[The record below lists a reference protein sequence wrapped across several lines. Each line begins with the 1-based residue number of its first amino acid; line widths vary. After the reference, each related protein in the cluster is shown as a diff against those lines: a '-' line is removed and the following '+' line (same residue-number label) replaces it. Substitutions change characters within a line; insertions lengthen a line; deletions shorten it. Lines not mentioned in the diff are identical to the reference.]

1 MGKLLC
7 NSPAVAETLTSSSPL
22 LPWRDPCSP
31 VNKAS
36 VAGPEPDGRGEWD
49 AVTGLEEQQRRNLE
63 RIHARG
69 VYWKNPS
76 EGAPVAG
83 MAFRLVHGGGVE
95 ADGNCLFTAV
105 RRAMGSKI
113 GARELRLK
121 AVRRFLEDY
130 RSDDGP
136 GKDAIIRHLY
146 SPHLE
151 SGWGIHVVQ
160 DVKLLAEKA
169 DRKLLD
175 AAIKELVDLGLQ
187 REAAAETIYKE
198 RCIAVNDGHSW
209 AKYMS
214 ISGSPED
221 IYDIITLQYTE
232 GGLLNIDENRDGRA
246 AAFGDDIAI
255 ESLATEFKRE
265 IYVVQSHGSDAM
277 VDDDN
282 SVFFLPHR
290 PWGEICEL
298 PLFLFMKGTGSSTAN
313 FVFDWALQVHQS
325 KSQENHHNIDGWYP
339 FHVAYI
345 RLAKTVLAELA
356 IAGNR
361 NDFRT
366 VARLL
371 MARSGGISGGSRT
384 ESRHMRPDGNT
395 PIQTGLPRGARRKL
409 RCGIPSGG
417 DRTSGE
423 GVLRLCGLLLARC
436 LWPQTGSCRRN
447 DLLER
452 GKIK

>member
-209 AKYMS
+209 AK
-214 ISGSPED
+214 
-221 IYDIITLQYTE
+221 
-232 GGLLNIDENRDGRA
+232 DGRA

-298 PLFLFMKGTGSSTAN
+298 PLFLFMKGTG
-313 FVFDWALQVHQS
+313 WC
-325 KSQENHHNIDGWYP
+325 G
-339 FHVAYI
+339 
-345 RLAKTVLAELA
+345 
-356 IAGNR
+356 AGA
-361 NDFRT
+361 DHY
-366 VARLL
+366 
-371 MARSGGISGGSRT
+371 
-384 ESRHMRPDGNT
+384 EP
-395 PIQTGLPRGARRKL
+395 
-409 RCGIPSGG
+409 
-417 DRTSGE
+417 
-423 GVLRLCGLLLARC
+423 LLASPMP
-436 LWPQTGSCRRN
+436 LVSQ
-447 DLLER
+447 DMAAVV
-452 GKIK
+452 I